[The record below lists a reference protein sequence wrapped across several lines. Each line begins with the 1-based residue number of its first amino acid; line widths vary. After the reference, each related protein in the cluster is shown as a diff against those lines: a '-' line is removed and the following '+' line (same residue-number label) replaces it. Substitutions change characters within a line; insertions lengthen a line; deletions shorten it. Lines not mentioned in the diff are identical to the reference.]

1 MRTIPAILCLAACLA
16 AAAPAADRNA
26 GEVDRLLT
34 AWHRAAAVADAPAYF
49 GLLADDAVFLGT
61 DARERWTKKR
71 FQEWAA
77 PFFRRASA
85 WTFNATRRQI
95 SFSRDGRVAWFDED
109 LASPHYWPC
118 RGSGVL
124 EREGGRWRLR
134 QYNLAFTIP
143 NEATAAVK
151 PLVEA
156 ALAGQTGPGR

>member
-1 MRTIPAILCLAACLA
+1 MPFSWAPTPASAGPRSAS
-16 AAAPAADRNA
+16 RN
-26 GEVDRLLT
+26 G
-34 AWHRAAAVADAPAYF
+34 PP
-49 GLLADDAVFLGT
+49 
-61 DARERWTKKR
+61 
-71 FQEWAA
+71 

-85 WTFNATRRQI
+85 WTFTATRRQI

-124 EREGGRWRLR
+124 EKRGGRWRLR